1 MTSPERIKCLFES
14 LEYVRLNNIPG
25 DFVECGVWKGG
36 NILGA
41 AAYFKYFKLPKRVWG
56 YDTFEGMT
64 QCEPVDVDYAGA
76 SGNDWT
82 NQLVISEIFVSELF
96 KNIDCQVELIKG
108 DVCETLLSKIPE
120 SICILRLDTDWYK
133 STKAELEIL
142 YPIVNSKGI
151 LIVDDY
157 GHWRGSRQA
166 VDEFFNDSDVKK
178 EMIDYTGL
186 KIVKS

>member
-1 MTSPERIKCLFES
+1 MNYNDFYNLVSPYTMTSPERIKCLFES
-14 LEYVRLNNIPG
+14 LEYIRLNNIPG

-41 AAYFKYFKLPKRVWG
+41 AAYFKSFELSRRVWG

-64 QCEPVDVDYAGA
+64 QCESVDVDYAGS
-76 SGNDWT
+76 SGNSWT
-82 NQLVISEIFVSELF
+82 NKLAISEIFVSELF

-108 DVCETLLSKIPE
+108 DVCETLLSKIPD

-133 STKAELEIL
+133 STKTELEIL
-142 YPIVNSKGI
+142 YPILNPGGV

-157 GHWRGSRQA
+157 GH
-166 VDEFFNDSDVKK
+166 
-178 EMIDYTGL
+178 
-186 KIVKS
+186 